1 MNADVLNSTILLI
14 WGALKFFSNDW
25 VKKCNE
31 RLDFIQEICI
41 DLFASIG
48 LKKCRFIY
56 RALTGAIHGPRLNQS
71 FLCLSRKCKANRV
84 DQVGSIYP
92 PEILWIQGNHFLY
105 RMTFWRILDFHSF
118 EILVKFLKP
127 LCLSSASVRSS
138 SCSGICSV
146 RSFLHF
152 GLSNAALPRVYYVI
166 SVQSLTSRDDV
177 ILALWESLRALVGF
191 TFPVEFIKQAARE

>member
-1 MNADVLNSTILLI
+1 MKGSISSKKYVLTNLHPLVLRNADLFIVRWQAQSTGLNWIKASYVCRENVRQIVLIKLGQSILPRSYEFKGTI
-14 WGALKFFSNDW
+14 
-25 VKKCNE
+25 
-31 RLDFIQEICI
+31 
-41 DLFASIG
+41 
-48 LKKCRFIY
+48 
-56 RALTGAIHGPRLNQS
+56 
-71 FLCLSRKCKANRV
+71 
-84 DQVGSIYP
+84 
-92 PEILWIQGNHFLY
+92 FLY